1 MSIGGRLTDF
11 RHGLQPTP
19 TALTDFTAKT
29 KSLSF
34 PFESEEVEQT
44 VFGSGFREYEASFKS
59 GTIDATYKYDAT
71 VWAQLAA
78 IFSNQTTVDFQ
89 IAPDGATTGKP
100 KINGSM
106 VLLNLS
112 APASVGE
119 ALDIETSWR
128 MTGTF
133 TFGTV

>member
-1 MSIGGRLTDF
+1 MALGGKLTDW
-11 RHGLQPTP
+11 RHGLLATP
-19 TALTDFTAKT
+19 TVLTDFTAKT
-29 KSLSF
+29 KALSF

-44 VFGSGFREYEASFKS
+44 VFGSGFREYEPSFKS
-59 GTIDATYKYDAT
+59 GTIDATYKYDAAL
-71 VWAQLAA
+71 WAQLTD
-78 IFSNQTTVDFQ
+78 IYSNQTVVSFQ
-89 IAPDGATTGKP
+89 IAPDGATSGKP

-119 ALDIETSWR
+119 ALDIETNWR
-128 MTGTF
+128 MSGAF